1 MRRSVLTTSVVILAL
16 LASASPAAA
25 DPGNGHGQETF
36 AMVCDGELR
45 TLTVGGGSWAAADLG
60 ESGGKFIPKATHF
73 TIHDA
78 AGVVLHEEHDVKNA
92 ASSDSSCIDALE
104 IDGLWYRFE
113 VEGKIKGSARRG

>member
-16 LASASPAAA
+16 FASASPAAA

-45 TLTVGGGSWAAADLG
+45 ILTVGGGSWAAADLG

-73 TIHDA
+73 TIHDG
-78 AGVVLHEEHDVKNA
+78 AGVVLHEEHDVKKA
-92 ASSDSSCIDALE
+92 AGSDSSCIDALE